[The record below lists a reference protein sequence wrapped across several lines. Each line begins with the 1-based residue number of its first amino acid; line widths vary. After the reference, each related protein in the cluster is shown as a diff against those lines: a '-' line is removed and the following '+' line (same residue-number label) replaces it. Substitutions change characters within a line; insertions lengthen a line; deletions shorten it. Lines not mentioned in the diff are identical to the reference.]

1 MAWHQYIEIS
11 LTKFCSFHFFHIYTM
26 PVYVYLLTKS
36 LIVEKQRIHLPMQET
51 QELWIRYLGWENPLE
66 EEVATHFSILAWQV
80 PWTGE
85 PGRLQ
90 SKGLQRVA
98 HDWTTKPEQKD
109 KHVFAFICMKWPLV
123 TQIIN
128 RLKYP
133 AFYIVFPLRY
143 SMDIWNLTF
152 LKKNSQFYA
161 QTLLH
166 SISAKIFTI
175 YFIAQAWYLEVLL
188 DSPISGGF

>member
-1 MAWHQYIEIS
+1 M
-11 LTKFCSFHFFHIYTM
+11 
-26 PVYVYLLTKS
+26 
-36 LIVEKQRIHLPMQET
+36 
-51 QELWIRYLGWENPLE
+51 
-66 EEVATHFSILAWQV
+66 ATHFSILAWQV

-188 DSPISGGF
+188 DSPISFTPQTEHIMSFYYPCLQNMCQVTVHLDIFTSETLSCKRSIFLQNIWKTAKEVFLL